1 MRICIDLD
9 GVICNLKKGEE
20 SYEDLK
26 PMAGSVEKINQ
37 LKNSG
42 HYIIIHTA
50 RRMKTHNSN
59 KGKLLKDIGKIT
71 LDWLTKYNVEYD
83 EIYFGKPWANVY
95 IDDNGYRFENW
106 DKIDS
111 RGENLPD
118 SNESNIK
125 NN

>member
-26 PMAGSVEKINQ
+26 PMAGSIEKINQ
-37 LKNSG
+37 LKNAG

-71 LDWLTKYNVEYD
+71 LDWLIKYNVEYD

-111 RGENLPD
+111 RGKNLPD
-118 SNESNIK
+118 SNESK
-125 NN
+125 NNK

>member
-50 RRMKTHNSN
+50 RRMKTHNYN
-59 KGKLLKDIGKIT
+59 KGKLIKKS
-71 LDWLTKYNVEYD
+71 YNNCCWF
-83 EIYFGKPWANVY
+83 I
-95 IDDNGYRFENW
+95 
-106 DKIDS
+106 
-111 RGENLPD
+111 L
-118 SNESNIK
+118 
-125 NN
+125 